1 MFIRHG
7 SAKILV
13 NVSGSSLIGVA
24 TDKASVVIKNA
35 PENTVIKT
43 KYPDALIEI
52 IWQAIEQG
60 KRALWIKEVDIKE
73 YAKNI
78 LYKNA
83 DEN

>member
-13 NVSGSSLIGVA
+13 NVSGSSLVGVA

-43 KYPDALIEI
+43 KYPDALVEM
-52 IWQAIEQG
+52 IWQALEQG
-60 KRALWIKEVDIKE
+60 KHTLWIKEKDIEK

>member
-7 SAKILV
+7 TAKILV
-13 NVSGSSLIGVA
+13 NVSGSSLIGVGA
-24 TDKASVVIKNA
+24 DKVSVVIKNA

-43 KYPDALIEI
+43 KCPDALIEM
-52 IWQAIEQG
+52 IWQAIEQD
-60 KRALWIKEVDIKE
+60 KCVLWLKEVDIEE